1 MAENMDTLQG
11 QEAAGSRLKEK
22 VQQVRAR
29 AGEEWSNV
37 RDRVS
42 VYSEGADEFI
52 DSVGRYVKENPQ
64 RSVMIAGAVGV
75 SVGVLI
81 GLLLR
86 SRR

>member
-1 MAENMDTLQG
+1 MDTLQG
-11 QEAAGSRLKEK
+11 QEAAGGRLKEK

-29 AGEEWSNV
+29 AGEEWANV